1 MKKFIVE
8 IKESN
13 SNIEIELSITSM
25 DYQREL
31 IVAKNDSK
39 FLELDSCI
47 KNFTCWYLGDKFAEV
62 KTINS
67 SSFEVLTA
75 NR

>member
-8 IKESN
+8 IKENN
-13 SNIEIELSITSM
+13 SNIELSIASS
-25 DYQREL
+25 DYKREL
-31 IVAKNDSK
+31 IVNKNDSK

-47 KNFTCWYLGDKFAEV
+47 KNFVCWYLGDKFAEV

-67 SSFEVLTA
+67 SSFEVLKI
-75 NR
+75 NN

>member
-8 IKESN
+8 IKENN
-13 SNIEIELSITSM
+13 SNIELSITSS
-25 DYQREL
+25 DYKREL
-31 IVAKNDSK
+31 IVNKNDSK

-47 KNFTCWYLGDKFAEV
+47 KNFACWYLGDKFAEV

-67 SSFEVLTA
+67 SSFEVLKI
-75 NR
+75 NN